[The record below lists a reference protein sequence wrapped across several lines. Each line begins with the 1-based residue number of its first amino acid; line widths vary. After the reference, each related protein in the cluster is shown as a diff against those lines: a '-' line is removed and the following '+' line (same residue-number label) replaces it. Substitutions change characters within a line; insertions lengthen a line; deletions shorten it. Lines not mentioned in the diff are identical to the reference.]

1 MGNAFYR
8 IKIGLYVFVIA
19 LVGMLFAVRA
29 YNALQKTVYLT
40 PAIFDNGDVRISLSY
55 PAKILSPKNET
66 SYPLT
71 ISFIRLRDLS
81 QSHAYEIVFESST
94 LLFVDAKG
102 AEITP
107 RFQITSEHVFIE
119 QNVYVRP
126 FQSERYPASHAI
138 SIKIL
143 VDGQEYLSQPD
154 PIEIKTEPKWLSYL
168 SLAAA
173 SLLEISIASALVTWI
188 ANTLDTTWNARKELI
203 SQMQNDLSNLAS
215 LPLLEQIRKFREL
228 ENKIRDAHLE
238 EDLKDD
244 LQRIR
249 KSLSS
254 ESDSESRFLQAI
266 GNALR
271 KGGPNELTQVKE
283 LYEYVF
289 TGQKGFEKHQVSISA
304 LAKILDS
311 SSIVQDAIPLIS
323 AIVKLWDD
331 FDADVK
337 DLIVG
342 VLEKLSQKTPLSE
355 IPATDLYAHAF
366 INLNRRRLFRDT
378 ELQKI
383 FPQLVDSATG
393 KPRPLGYKATWLD
406 VSKPKD
412 NPKVLDW
419 LKQHAL
425 IANPFGWDDLKNSP
439 FYPEGFVRPGQWE
452 AFLDPV
458 PLFAHC
464 PTTEDAKPL
473 AFLLRVEC
481 LPVRKDEQKDQI
493 EKSKRQIFPI
503 WISLEQTSLAQLPFP
518 ALAHSAARAWLDILP
533 LCPDA
538 LLDLPLSEQQA
549 LLELLCWSL
558 SSNDAVIHLLK
569 RSGLEDN
576 TVGQVL
582 TRKISE
588 FENRFS
594 PAHLPQDAVLLSWLK
609 IRPPELNQ
617 TYLILSI
624 DDFRFGIHPW
634 WFEPFSSLI
643 STLFLNGIVTKAVS
657 STPAP
662 ISLSLPEMYM
672 SWSDKQ
678 LSLSLEQQFSV
689 AANLE
694 EARIMGAY
702 CRFPELF
709 GPGATEEET
718 TKKLISASHHSLAR
732 MLTLG
737 NRLLQ
742 KHCEKEVPEKYLTLE
757 ELNDILKTA

>member
-342 VLEKLSQKTPLSE
+342 ALEKLSQKTPLSE

-412 NPKVLDW
+412 NPKVLD
-419 LKQHAL
+419 
-425 IANPFGWDDLKNSP
+425 
-439 FYPEGFVRPGQWE
+439 
-452 AFLDPV
+452 
-458 PLFAHC
+458 
-464 PTTEDAKPL
+464 
-473 AFLLRVEC
+473 
-481 LPVRKDEQKDQI
+481 
-493 EKSKRQIFPI
+493 
-503 WISLEQTSLAQLPFP
+503 
-518 ALAHSAARAWLDILP
+518 
-533 LCPDA
+533 
-538 LLDLPLSEQQA
+538 
-549 LLELLCWSL
+549 
-558 SSNDAVIHLLK
+558 
-569 RSGLEDN
+569 
-576 TVGQVL
+576 
-582 TRKISE
+582 
-588 FENRFS
+588 
-594 PAHLPQDAVLLSWLK
+594 
-609 IRPPELNQ
+609 
-617 TYLILSI
+617 
-624 DDFRFGIHPW
+624 
-634 WFEPFSSLI
+634 
-643 STLFLNGIVTKAVS
+643 
-657 STPAP
+657 
-662 ISLSLPEMYM
+662 
-672 SWSDKQ
+672 
-678 LSLSLEQQFSV
+678 
-689 AANLE
+689 
-694 EARIMGAY
+694 
-702 CRFPELF
+702 
-709 GPGATEEET
+709 
-718 TKKLISASHHSLAR
+718 
-732 MLTLG
+732 
-737 NRLLQ
+737 
-742 KHCEKEVPEKYLTLE
+742 
-757 ELNDILKTA
+757 